1 MRRWCPSLFL
11 ETYATEQ
18 KSKLFWRGRKKG
30 FRGAGVPP
38 AVFAI
43 AGILQTRRQDAGATK
58 MTTPKA
64 TEQRN
69 PRTHGI
75 DAKSTI
81 EILRAIHGEDA
92 SVVKAVAS
100 ALPAIARAVDA
111 IAGALAHGGRLFY
124 VGAGT
129 SGRLAALDAAELPP
143 TFGTLPGM
151 VQAVIAGGR
160 RALTH
165 AVEGAEDNRGQGAR
179 DLASR
184 GFNAKDAVVGIAA
197 SGGTPYALGALEF
210 AKKRGAVTIGLT
222 SNPRTP
228 ITKVAQISI
237 VTPTGPEVI
246 TGSTRMKAG
255 TAQKLVLNM
264 LSTAVMIRLGRVYD
278 NWMIGVALTNRKLQ
292 ARGLRILMDA
302 SGKGVAE
309 STRALRQSGHDV
321 GAALIILKTGAS
333 ARQAKRLLRDT
344 HGHVHNALNQAK
356 KITSI
361 AHKAHG

>member
-1 MRRWCPSLFL
+1 M
-11 ETYATEQ
+11 
-18 KSKLFWRGRKKG
+18 
-30 FRGAGVPP
+30 
-38 AVFAI
+38 
-43 AGILQTRRQDAGATK
+43 
-58 MTTPKA
+58 PKPRA

-69 PRTHGI
+69 PRTRGI

-81 EILRAIHGEDA
+81 EILRAIHREDA
-92 SVVKAVAS
+92 AVTRAVHR

-111 IAGALAHGGRLFY
+111 ITSALQEGGRLFY

-143 TFGTLPGM
+143 TFGTPPRM

-165 AVEGAEDNRGQGAR
+165 AVEGAEDNRGQGAK
-179 DLASR
+179 DLNKR
-184 GFNAKDAVVGIAA
+184 GLSAEDIVVGIAA
-197 SGGTPYALGALEF
+197 SGGTPYVLGALEF
-210 AKKRGAVTIGLT
+210 AKKKGAITISIT

-228 ITKVAQISI
+228 ITHAAQISI

-264 LSTAVMIRLGRVYD
+264 LSTASMIRLGRVYD

-292 ARGLRILMDA
+292 ARGLRILMEA
-302 SGKGVAE
+302 SGTDVAE
-309 STRALRQSGHDV
+309 STRALRQSRHNL
-321 GAALIILKTGAS
+321 GAALIMLKTGAS
-333 ARQAKRLLRDT
+333 VQQAMRLLRDT
-344 HGHVHNALNQAK
+344 QGHVHNSINR
-356 KITSI
+356 TSRNTSNS
-361 AHKAHG
+361 HEAHG